1 MKILE
6 EIIRHK
12 FFPGECFEKEQ
23 KTSIVIPKD
32 EFDEVYIVRMED
44 KYLPELNKN
53 GLLIRRISAL
63 KEGVLEFE
71 IVNTVSKY
79 LNLDKEKLSIF
90 FGEKENEERS
100 EWMRKVEDYFDSLF
114 TYSPPPFGP
123 HSKMK
128 HDIEDFDGRR
138 WYEVFSL
145 KITTSGPLSDE
156 MRDFIGRKFERIIGR
171 EGVQCKETNENVN
184 SYSYTWALRLLTE
197 AF

>member
-1 MKILE
+1 MKILK

-12 FFPGECFEKEQ
+12 LFPGECFEEERKAL
-23 KTSIVIPKD
+23 TVLPKD
-32 EFDEVYIVRMED
+32 EFDEEYIVRMED

-53 GLLIRRISAL
+53 GLLIRHISAL

-90 FGEKENEERS
+90 FGEEENEERS

-114 TYSPPPFGP
+114 PYSPPPFGP

-128 HDIEDFDGRR
+128 HAIEDFDGLR

-145 KITTSGPLSDE
+145 KITTS
-156 MRDFIGRKFERIIGR
+156 
-171 EGVQCKETNENVN
+171 
-184 SYSYTWALRLLTE
+184 
-197 AF
+197 